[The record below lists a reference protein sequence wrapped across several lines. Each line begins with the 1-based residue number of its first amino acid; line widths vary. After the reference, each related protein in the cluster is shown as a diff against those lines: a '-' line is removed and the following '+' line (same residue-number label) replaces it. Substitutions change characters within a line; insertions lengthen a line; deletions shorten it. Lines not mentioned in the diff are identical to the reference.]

1 MGLGPLVKSVLK
13 ETVEQLPEDF
23 AIKSASAE
31 NYLLKQGVKPE
42 ELKFAKLGLPADKV
56 TKADLVK
63 AEQMRGGTIG
73 SREAGNEYSYVT
85 LRGEEDNPSYK
96 EVVYTFNPMQQ
107 EQKKSIAAGEPMP
120 MSDGYR
126 SGHYNIPNYLMHA
139 RTIDKDIGDGAN
151 TRVILEI
158 QSDLHQEGRQSGY
171 RSTFTEEQLAK
182 AEDVGF
188 ATGAGDLAD
197 KEAADLA
204 VSMGWQH
211 TGQDANAV
219 DWLTNLRYSA
229 PEAPLE
235 KNWLRKGM
243 EYELVRAL
251 AEGSDQVA
259 IPLTGQMIESLS
271 RGEGVQK
278 WYETTVK
285 QTAEKLAK
293 ATGGTA
299 EVVSQRSKS
308 GSAKYIVETS
318 TAAGNGAKTRLARL
332 GSPEESGDP
341 LNVLRSAVSAYNKV
355 DLPGEWSNEAE
366 LPLALFNRLSKIDTE
381 FKKDIDKLYNEA
393 RLGYSKPEDTAELM
407 QKRYNK
413 AMEEAKPHIDSI
425 DAATSRKEGD
435 YVVIKPGPKRDFTLY
450 SSGAAGAFV
459 VAGAIQDGFSEEEI
473 AGILKEQGY
482 ADDEVQTALSNGRKA
497 AEAKAEGFTDAE
509 IEEVL
514 NEKDPSPSSVEERQ
528 PAMQSWQGRDTAAM
542 QTPGTGYE
550 ATMNPASWPTAEESR
565 AAAYKRLTEKGTT
578 TAQQLVTDLKVIQPA
593 MVSLTERAQG
603 MMGNQLKQR
612 QVEVAEREAQ
622 QKIVN
627 LASERGIN
635 VQVQGGEYFAQ
646 TEDGKWAKVTPDL
659 LDELASAKG
668 EIVGGTAGAIAG
680 GMMPI
685 PHPLAKF
692 LGSAAG
698 AALGAAAGTQ
708 LDYLYSAMKVSEDM
722 NAQVALNKA
731 LTAAELSIVGDSI
744 AYPIAKLGGA
754 AVRGIKRAKDLI
766 VDGNSAGAY
775 QALKDTMFI
784 SDGEAQQIVEGLQ
797 KFAAVP
803 GGNPAEQRIAST
815 ILTRPGGEAIVQ
827 SVVRDSPKASQA
839 IVQALDSRA
848 QDIMRTS
855 SELSGEGVAK
865 LLREDLDNYVADV
878 KGFYGSVKDR
888 ALKAPGADQVQ
899 FDYDGLAVEP
909 VLKRLQANIQDPTVL
924 QRFVAQAERIRETS
938 DSRSFGDLL
947 ELRHLV
953 NDFKFNKRITSA
965 KDYDALNEVLTRI
978 DGAVKQSAELVL
990 PDSKQWLTDW
1000 ASARAKYAQM
1010 MRTQENVLV
1019 KALRSS
1025 NITEAEVGNRLV
1037 KHIQTVDGTLEEVLS
1052 KLPAN
1057 ARKRAEGAVIKTL
1070 VDKTTAGAEG
1080 GLRATDFPTLAKELD
1095 KITFTTKEPR
1105 QLKLAVNKMAEVFRN
1120 DLALAKASGRVY
1132 FQRPGGFLADDLA
1145 SKFKYQ
1151 AAQNIFQNVQKM
1163 LPTEHGR
1170 GIALIAKAAD
1180 LLENPLHAKTAKEL
1194 MEDYADVANI
1204 PDMIKR
1210 LQIDAAR
1217 EAAEGKTSAN
1227 VNLYGDGKVLSTKGS
1242 GAKQQIPLH
1251 RIATA
1256 DQVKEIS
1263 ETYGIAP
1270 SNTRELEAILK
1281 DRGFKGVMQ
1290 GSDKVRKL

>member
-42 ELKFAKLGLPADKV
+42 ELKFAKLGLPKDKV

-63 AEQMRGGTIG
+63 AEQQRGGSITR
-73 SREAGNEYSYVT
+73 SVNERNSFNYVT
-85 LRGEEDNPSYK
+85 LKGEKENPTYK
-96 EVVYTFNPMQQ
+96 EVIYKFNPAEKEEKVMDAA
-107 EQKKSIAAGEPMP
+107 SDAAAGTAPGSQERQVLAGAMKEFENAPTSYVSP
-120 MSDGYR
+120 HFAQPD
-126 SGHYNIPNYLMHA
+126 YLMHA
-139 RTIDKDIGDGAN
+139 RTVDQDIGDGVN
-151 TRVILEI
+151 TRVLLEL
-158 QSDLHQEGRQSGY
+158 QSDLHQAGRQGGY
-171 RSTFTEEQLAK
+171 RPNLTADQIRK
-182 AEDVGF
+182 AEDL
-188 ATGAGDLAD
+188 AYEAGAGERPV
-197 KEAADLA
+197 KEAADYAMSL
-204 VSMGWQH
+204 GWKH
-211 TGQDANAV
+211 TGVDENAI
-219 DWLTNLRYSA
+219 DFLTELAYRA
-229 PEAPLE
+229 PESPLE

-243 EYELVRAL
+243 EFELARAL
-251 AEGSDQVA
+251 DEGAEQLA
-259 IPLTGQMIESLS
+259 IPIAGKNVSTLQ

-299 EVVSQRSKS
+299 ELVVKGKPIKEAASELQTDYDDFANQMQAAV
-308 GSAKYIVETS
+308 AKGDITQEF
-318 TAAGNGAKTRLARL
+318 ADEALARQRNDL
-332 GSPEESGDP
+332 Q
-341 LNVLRSAVSAYNKV
+341 LRLK
-355 DLPGEWSNEAE
+355 EAE
-366 LPLALFNRLSKIDTE
+366 A
-381 FKKDIDKLYNEA
+381 
-393 RLGYSKPEDTAELM
+393 G
-407 QKRYNK
+407 
-413 AMEEAKPHIDSI
+413 
-425 DAATSRKEGD
+425 KESD
-435 YVVIKPGPKRDFTLY
+435 VAYMVIKPGPKRDFTLY

-473 AGILKEQGY
+473 ADILKEQGY

-497 AEAKAEGFTDAE
+497 SEAKAEGFTDAE

-528 PAMQSWQGRDTAAM
+528 PAMQSWQGRDTATM

-603 MMGNQLKQR
+603 LMGNQLKQR

-668 EIVGGTAGAIAG
+668 EIIGGTAGAIAG
-680 GMMPI
+680 GMMTPI

-731 LTAAELSIVGDSI
+731 LTAAELSVVGDSI

-766 VDGNSAGAY
+766 IDGNSAGAY

-990 PDSKQWLTDW
+990 PDAKQWLTDW

-1019 KALRSS
+1019 KALRSP

-1204 PDMIKR
+1204 PEMIKR

-1270 SNTRELEAILK
+1270 SDTRELEAILK
-1281 DRGFKGVMQ
+1281 DQGFKGVMQ

>member
-1 MGLGPLVKSVLK
+1 MITLRPIEQNPDYTVRNYGEAGEAKLQPSGDLITIDAPVSLLSQELAKGVEAGFRRIEAPYNLENREQTVSQASKLAAATGTTAEDLGTKLVVEPKTAISK
-13 ETVEQLPEDF
+13 TYTTAGGAMTV
-23 AIKSASAE
+23 ASA
-31 NYLLKQGVKPE
+31 
-42 ELKFAKLGLPADKV
+42 
-56 TKADLVK
+56 
-63 AEQMRGGTIG
+63 
-73 SREAGNEYSYVT
+73 
-85 LRGEEDNPSYK
+85 
-96 EVVYTFNPMQQ
+96 
-107 EQKKSIAAGEPMP
+107 
-120 MSDGYR
+120 
-126 SGHYNIPNYLMHA
+126 
-139 RTIDKDIGDGAN
+139 
-151 TRVILEI
+151 
-158 QSDLHQEGRQSGY
+158 
-171 RSTFTEEQLAK
+171 LA
-182 AEDVGF
+182 
-188 ATGAGDLAD
+188 
-197 KEAADLA
+197 
-204 VSMGWQH
+204 
-211 TGQDANAV
+211 
-219 DWLTNLRYSA
+219 
-229 PEAPLE
+229 
-235 KNWLRKGM
+235 
-243 EYELVRAL
+243 
-251 AEGSDQVA
+251 
-259 IPLTGQMIESLS
+259 
-271 RGEGVQK
+271 
-278 WYETTVK
+278 
-285 QTAEKLAK
+285 
-293 ATGGTA
+293 
-299 EVVSQRSKS
+299 
-308 GSAKYIVETS
+308 
-318 TAAGNGAKTRLARL
+318 
-332 GSPEESGDP
+332 
-341 LNVLRSAVSAYNKV
+341 
-355 DLPGEWSNEAE
+355 
-366 LPLALFNRLSKIDTE
+366 
-381 FKKDIDKLYNEA
+381 
-393 RLGYSKPEDTAELM
+393 
-407 QKRYNK
+407 
-413 AMEEAKPHIDSI
+413 
-425 DAATSRKEGD
+425 
-435 YVVIKPGPKRDFTLY
+435 
-450 SSGAAGAFV
+450 
-459 VAGAIQDGFSEEEI
+459 DGFSDAEI
-473 AGILKEQGY
+473 ASILKEKGY
-482 ADDEVQTALSNGRKA
+482 AETDVAQALDYGKRAS
-497 AEAKAEGFTDAE
+497 EALAQGFTEDE
-509 IEEVL
+509 IAEVL
-514 NEKDPSPSSVEERQ
+514 TETEPKVVSEIQ
-528 PAMQSWQGRDTAAM
+528 PAMQSWQGRGTTTM

-550 ATMNPASWPTAEESR
+550 ATMNPARWPTPEESR
-565 AAAYKRLTEKGTT
+565 AAAYKRLTDKGAT

-603 MMGNQLKQR
+603 LMGNQLKQR

-668 EIVGGTAGAIAG
+668 EFVGGTAGAIAG
-680 GMMPI
+680 GMMMPI

-731 LTAAELSIVGDSI
+731 LTAAELSVVGDSL

-754 AVRGIKRAKDLI
+754 AVRGIKKAKDLL

-888 ALKAPGADQVQ
+888 VLKAPGADRVQ

-1019 KALRSS
+1019 KALRSP

-1037 KHIQTVDGTLEEVLS
+1037 KHIQTVDGTLEEVLT

-1080 GLRATDFPTLAKELD
+1080 GLRATDFPSLAKELD

-1105 QLKLAVNKMAEVFRN
+1105 QLKLAINKMAEVFRN

-1270 SNTRELEAILK
+1270 TNAKELDVILK
-1281 DRGFKGVMQ
+1281 DQGFKGVMQ

>member
-1 MGLGPLVKSVLK
+1 MITLRP
-13 ETVEQLPEDF
+13 VEQSPDYTVR
-23 AIKSASAE
+23 
-31 NYLLKQGVKPE
+31 NYGE
-42 ELKFAKLGLPADKV
+42 AGEAKLQPSGDIISIDAPVSLLSQELAKG
-56 TKADLVK
+56 A
-63 AEQMRGGTIG
+63 
-73 SREAGNEYSYVT
+73 EAGFK
-85 LRGEEDNPSYK
+85 R
-96 EVVYTFNPMQQ
+96 
-107 EQKKSIAAGEPMP
+107 I
-120 MSDGYR
+120 
-126 SGHYNIPNYLMHA
+126 
-139 RTIDKDIGDGAN
+139 
-151 TRVILEI
+151 
-158 QSDLHQEGRQSGY
+158 
-171 RSTFTEEQLAK
+171 
-182 AEDVGF
+182 
-188 ATGAGDLAD
+188 
-197 KEAADLA
+197 
-204 VSMGWQH
+204 
-211 TGQDANAV
+211 
-219 DWLTNLRYSA
+219 
-229 PEAPLE
+229 EAP
-235 KNWLRKGM
+235 
-243 EYELVRAL
+243 Y
-251 AEGSDQVA
+251 
-259 IPLTGQMIESLS
+259 
-271 RGEGVQK
+271 
-278 WYETTVK
+278 
-285 QTAEKLAK
+285 
-293 ATGGTA
+293 
-299 EVVSQRSKS
+299 
-308 GSAKYIVETS
+308 
-318 TAAGNGAKTRLARL
+318 
-332 GSPEESGDP
+332 
-341 LNVLRSAVSAYNKV
+341 
-355 DLPGEWSNEAE
+355 
-366 LPLALFNRLSKIDTE
+366 
-381 FKKDIDKLYNEA
+381 
-393 RLGYSKPEDTAELM
+393 KPEDREQAYS
-407 QKRYNK
+407 KVNK
-413 AMEEAKPHIDSI
+413 LA
-425 DAATSRKEGD
+425 AATGSTVEDSGTKLTVE
-435 YVVIKPGPKRDFTLY
+435 PKTTVSKTYTTAGGAMTVASALADGY
-450 SSGAAGAFV
+450 SDA
-459 VAGAIQDGFSEEEI
+459 EI
-473 AGILKEQGY
+473 AEILKEKGY
-482 ADDEVQTALSNGRKA
+482 AESDIVIALDYGKKA
-497 AEAKAEGFTDAE
+497 SEALAQGFTEDE
-509 IEEVL
+509 IAEVL
-514 NEKDPSPSSVEERQ
+514 TESEPEVESEVQ
-528 PAMQSWQGRDTAAM
+528 PAMQSWQGRYTATM

-565 AAAYKRLTEKGTT
+565 AAAYKRLTDKGTT

-680 GMMPI
+680 GMMMPI

-766 VDGNSAGAY
+766 IDGNSAGAY

-839 IVQALDSRA
+839 VVQALDSRA
-848 QDIMRTS
+848 QDLMRTS
-855 SELSGEGVAK
+855 KELSGDGVAK

-888 ALKAPGADQVQ
+888 ALKTPGADRIQ
-899 FDYDGLAVEP
+899 FDYDSLAVEP
-909 VLKRLQANIQDPTVL
+909 VLKRLESNIQDPTVL
-924 QRFVAQAERIRETS
+924 QRFVAQAQRIRETS

-947 ELRHLV
+947 ELRHIV
-953 NDFKFNKRITSA
+953 NDFKFNKRIASA
-965 KDYDALNEVLTRI
+965 KDYDALNEVLTKI
-978 DGAVKQSAELVL
+978 DGAIKQSAEMVM

-1010 MRTQENVLV
+1010 MRTQENVLA
-1019 KALRSS
+1019 KALR
-1025 NITEAEVGNRLV
+1025 NPQLTEAEIGNRLV
-1037 KHIQTVDGTLEEVLS
+1037 KHIQTVDGTLEEVLN

-1057 ARKRAEGAVIKTL
+1057 ARRRAEGAVIDTL
-1070 VDKTTAGAEG
+1070 VNKMTAGAEG
-1080 GLRATDFPTLAKELD
+1080 ELRATDFPTLAKELD

-1120 DLALAKASGRVY
+1120 DLALAKASGLVY

-1180 LLENPLHAKTAKEL
+1180 LLENPLHAKTAREL

-1217 EAAEGKTSAN
+1217 DAANGRTSAN

-1242 GAKQQIPLH
+1242 GVKQQIPLH

-1270 SNTRELEAILK
+1270 SNTKELEAILK
-1281 DRGFKGVMQ
+1281 DQGFKGVMQ

>member
-42 ELKFAKLGLPADKV
+42 ELKFAKLGLPEGKV
-56 TKADLVK
+56 TKADFVA
-63 AEQMRGGTIG
+63 AEKNRGGTI
-73 SREAGNEYSYVT
+73 SSKVSTKNAYDYVT
-85 LRGEEDNPSYK
+85 LRGEEHNPTYK
-96 EVVYTFNPMQQ
+96 EVIYRFNPAEKEENAMDAAFKAAANSAPSSPAQQ
-107 EQKKSIAAGEPMP
+107 AVADAVKDFEGAPEGFK
-120 MSDGYR
+120 
-126 SGHYNIPNYLMHA
+126 SGHFPEIPDYLMHA
-139 RTIDKDIGDGAN
+139 RTIDKDLGDGKN
-151 TRVILEI
+151 TRVLLEI
-158 QSDLHQEGRQSGY
+158 QSDLHQEGRQVGY
-171 RSTFTEEQLAK
+171 NQPSISDEDFTAIDAAYYGGYDVEAEKIAKKYGWDGEQ
-182 AEDVGF
+182 DVMEFVEGF
-188 ATGAGDLAD
+188 NIGPAIP
-197 KEAADLA
+197 
-204 VSMGWQH
+204 
-211 TGQDANAV
+211 N
-219 DWLTNLRYSA
+219 
-229 PEAPLE
+229 APLE

-243 EYELVRAL
+243 EYELARAL

-259 IPLTGQMIESLS
+259 IPISGQSVSMLQ

-293 ATGGTA
+293 ATGGIA
-299 EVVSQRSKS
+299 EMFKT
-308 GSAKYIVETS
+308 GSSVELNKAK
-318 TAAGNGAKTRLARL
+318 
-332 GSPEESGDP
+332 ES
-341 LNVLRSAVSAYNKV
+341 LQ
-355 DLPGEWSNEAE
+355 
-366 LPLALFNRLSKIDTE
+366 LALADAKESLDKGFVDRQFYDKYVADAKASYADHIKRLESTLD
-381 FKKDIDKLYNEA
+381 KDA
-393 RLGYSKPEDTAELM
+393 
-407 QKRYNK
+407 
-413 AMEEAKPHIDSI
+413 DSYI
-425 DAATSRKEGD
+425 
-435 YVVIKPGPKRDFTLY
+435 VIKPGPKRDFTLY

-459 VAGAIQDGFSEEEI
+459 VAGAIQDGFKEEEI
-473 AGILKEQGY
+473 ADILKEQGY
-482 ADDEVQTALSNGRKA
+482 ADDEIQTALSNGKKA
-497 AEAKAEGFTDAE
+497 AEAKAAGFTDEE

-528 PAMQSWQGRDTAAM
+528 PAMQSWQGRDTAM
-542 QTPGTGYE
+542 QTPGAGYE

-603 MMGNQLKQR
+603 LMGNQLKQR

-680 GMMPI
+680 GMMMPI

-766 VDGNSAGAY
+766 IDGNSAGAY

-815 ILTRPGGEAIVQ
+815 ILTRPGGEAVVQ

-848 QDIMRTS
+848 QDLMRTS
-855 SELSGEGVAK
+855 KELSGDGVAK

-888 ALKAPGADQVQ
+888 ALKTPGADLIQ

-924 QRFVAQAERIRETS
+924 QRFVDQAGRIRETS

-953 NDFKFNKRITSA
+953 NDFKFNKRIASK
-965 KDYDALNEVLTRI
+965 KDYDAINEVLTKI
-978 DGAVKQSAELVL
+978 DGAIKQSADMIM

-1010 MRTQENVLV
+1010 MRTQENVLA
-1019 KALRSS
+1019 KALRSP
-1025 NITEAEVGNRLV
+1025 NVTEAQIGNTLV

-1057 ARKRAEGAVIKTL
+1057 ARKRAEGAVIDTL
-1070 VDKTTAGAEG
+1070 VNKMTAGAEG

-1095 KITFTTKEPR
+1095 KITFITKEPR
-1105 QLKLAVNKMAEVFRN
+1105 QLKLAINKLAEVFRN

-1151 AAQNIFQNVQKM
+1151 AAQNIFQHVQKM

-1217 EAAEGKTSAN
+1217 EAAEGRTSAN

-1281 DRGFKGVMQ
+1281 DQGFKGVMQ

>member
-42 ELKFAKLGLPADKV
+42 ELKFAKLGLPEDKV

-63 AEQMRGGTIG
+63 AEQTRGGMITRQTN
-73 SREAGNEYSYVT
+73 SPDEYSRVT
-85 LRGEEDNPSYK
+85 LRGEEQNPSYK
-96 EVVYTFNPMQQ
+96 EVVYKFNPA
-107 EQKKSIAAGEPMP
+107 EGSATTGAPAGYDSPHF
-120 MSDGYR
+120 S
-126 SGHYNIPNYLMHA
+126 IPNYLMHA
-139 RTIDKDIGDGAN
+139 RTIRKDIGDGKD
-151 TRVILEI
+151 TRVLLEL
-158 QSDLHQEGRQSGY
+158 QSDLHQSGRQNGY
-171 RSTFTEEQLAK
+171 RHSYTPEQLDRADELGY
-182 AEDVGF
+182 A
-188 ATGAGDLAD
+188 AGSDEIPA
-197 KEAADLA
+197 KEAADYA
-204 VSMGWQH
+204 VSLGWKH
-211 TGQDANAV
+211 TGIDENV
-219 DWLTNLRYSA
+219 IDWLTNLKFNA

-243 EYELVRAL
+243 EFELARAL
-251 AEGSDQVA
+251 DEGAEQLA
-259 IPLTGQMIESLS
+259 IPITGKNVSTLE

-299 EVVSQRSKS
+299 ELVVKGKPIQEAVGELQTEYDSFAAQMQ
-308 GSAKYIVETS
+308 SAV
-318 TAAGNGAKTRLARL
+318 AKGDITQEFADEALARQRNDL
-332 GSPEESGDP
+332 Q
-341 LNVLRSAVSAYNKV
+341 LRLK
-355 DLPGEWSNEAE
+355 EAE
-366 LPLALFNRLSKIDTE
+366 A
-381 FKKDIDKLYNEA
+381 
-393 RLGYSKPEDTAELM
+393 G
-407 QKRYNK
+407 
-413 AMEEAKPHIDSI
+413 
-425 DAATSRKEGD
+425 KESD
-435 YVVIKPGPKRDFTLY
+435 VAYMVIKPGPKRDFTLY

-482 ADDEVQTALSNGRKA
+482 AEDEVQTALSNGRKA

-528 PAMQSWQGRDTAAM
+528 PAMQSWQGRDTATT

-550 ATMNPASWPTAEESR
+550 ATMNPANWPTAEESR
-565 AAAYKRLTEKGTT
+565 AAAYKRLTDKGAT

-668 EIVGGTAGAIAG
+668 EIIGGTAGAIAG
-680 GMMPI
+680 GLMTPI

-692 LGSAAG
+692 IGSAAG
-698 AALGAAAGTQ
+698 AAIGAAAGTQ

-731 LTAAELSIVGDSI
+731 LTAAELSVVGDSL

-754 AVRGIKRAKDLI
+754 AVRGIKKAKDLLI
-766 VDGNSAGAY
+766 DGNSAGAY

-797 KFAAVP
+797 KFAAAP
-803 GGNPAEQRIAST
+803 GGNPAEQRIAAT

-855 SELSGEGVAK
+855 GELSGEGVAK

-878 KGFYGSVKDR
+878 KGFYGNVKDR

-899 FDYDGLAVEP
+899 FDYDGLAIEP

-1019 KALRSS
+1019 KALRSP

-1037 KHIQTVDGTLEEVLS
+1037 KHIQTVDGTLEEVLN

-1105 QLKLAVNKMAEVFRN
+1105 QLKLAINKMAEVFRN

-1204 PDMIKR
+1204 PETIKR

-1270 SNTRELEAILK
+1270 SNTKELETILK
-1281 DRGFKGVMQ
+1281 NQGFKGVMQ

>member
-63 AEQMRGGTIG
+63 AEQQRGGSIESFTG
-73 SREAGNEYSYVT
+73 FGDYKYVT
-85 LRGEEDNPSYK
+85 LRGETENPSYK
-96 EVVYTFNPMQQ
+96 EVVYTFNPRQV
-107 EQKKSIAAGEPMP
+107 EENKYLDGSELNIAKLEKGELSLAETKASNAKLAADYDNAPV
-120 MSDGYR
+120 GYI
-126 SGHYNIPNYLMHA
+126 SAHFPELPNYLMHA
-139 RTIDKDIGDGAN
+139 RTIDKDLGDGAN
-151 TRVILEI
+151 TRVLLEL
-158 QSDLHQEGRQSGY
+158 QSDLHQQARQQGY
-171 RSTFTEEQLAK
+171 ASAIDSSTKSAINKVFEKSYSADSAVREESRTEMLQLAK
-182 AEDVGF
+182 SLGYAESF
-188 ATGAGDLAD
+188 DLRP
-197 KEAADLA
+197 
-204 VSMGWQH
+204 
-211 TGQDANAV
+211 QDFLGGLLSNIQK
-219 DWLTNLRYSA
+219 S
-229 PEAPLE
+229 PFE

-243 EYELVRAL
+243 EFELARAL
-251 AEGSDQVA
+251 DEGAEQLA
-259 IPLTGQMIESLS
+259 IPIAGKNVSTLQ

-299 EVVSQRSKS
+299 ELVVKGKPIKEAASELQADYDDFANQMQTAV
-308 GSAKYIVETS
+308 AKGDITQEF
-318 TAAGNGAKTRLARL
+318 ADEALARQRNDL
-332 GSPEESGDP
+332 Q
-341 LNVLRSAVSAYNKV
+341 LRLK
-355 DLPGEWSNEAE
+355 EAE
-366 LPLALFNRLSKIDTE
+366 A
-381 FKKDIDKLYNEA
+381 
-393 RLGYSKPEDTAELM
+393 G
-407 QKRYNK
+407 
-413 AMEEAKPHIDSI
+413 
-425 DAATSRKEGD
+425 KESD
-435 YVVIKPGPKRDFTLY
+435 VAYMVIKPGPKRDFTLY

-473 AGILKEQGY
+473 ASILKEQGY
-482 ADDEVQTALSNGRKA
+482 AEDEVQTALSNGRKA

-578 TAQQLVTDLKVIQPA
+578 TAKQLVTDLKVIQPA

-603 MMGNQLKQR
+603 LMGNQLKQR

-635 VQVQGGEYFAQ
+635 VQMQGGEYFAQ

-680 GMMPI
+680 GMMMPI

-708 LDYLYSAMKVSEDM
+708 LDYIYSAMKVSEDM

-766 VDGNSAGAY
+766 IDGNSAGAY

-815 ILTRPGGEAIVQ
+815 ILTRPGGEAVVQ

-848 QDIMRTS
+848 QDLMRTS
-855 SELSGEGVAK
+855 KELSGDGVAK

-878 KGFYGSVKDR
+878 KGYYGQVKDR
-888 ALKAPGADQVQ
+888 ALKAPGADLIQ
-899 FDYDGLAVEP
+899 FDYDSLAVEP
-909 VLKRLQANIQDPTVL
+909 VLKRLESNIQDPTVL
-924 QRFVAQAERIRETS
+924 QRFVAQAQRIRETS

-953 NDFKFNKRITSA
+953 NDFKFNKRIASA
-965 KDYDALNEVLTRI
+965 KDYDALNEVLTKI
-978 DGAVKQSAELVL
+978 DGAIKQSADMIM

-1010 MRTQENVLV
+1010 MRTQENVLA
-1019 KALRSS
+1019 KALR
-1025 NITEAEVGNRLV
+1025 NPQLTEAEIGNRLV
-1037 KHIQTVDGTLEEVLS
+1037 KHIQTVDGTLEEVLN

-1057 ARKRAEGAVIKTL
+1057 ARKRAEGAVIDTL
-1070 VDKTTAGAEG
+1070 VNKMTAGAEG

-1105 QLKLAVNKMAEVFRN
+1105 QLKLAINKMAEVFRN

-1194 MEDYADVANI
+1194 MDDYADVANI

-1217 EAAEGKTSAN
+1217 DAANGKTSAN

-1281 DRGFKGVMQ
+1281 DQGFKGVMQ

>member
-42 ELKFAKLGLPADKV
+42 ELKFAKLGLPKDKV

-73 SREAGNEYSYVT
+73 SREVGNEYSYVT
-85 LRGEEDNPSYK
+85 LRGEKDNPSYK

-107 EQKKSIAAGEPMP
+107 EQKKAIAAGEPMP
-120 MSDGYR
+120 MSDGY
-126 SGHYNIPNYLMHA
+126 SSSHYNIPNYLMHA
-139 RTIDKDIGDGAN
+139 RTLDKDIGDGAN
-151 TRVILEI
+151 TRVLLEL
-158 QSDLHQEGRQSGY
+158 QSDLHQEGRQVGY
-171 RSTFTEEQLAK
+171 ASTIDSNTKSDINKVFEKSYSADSAVREESRTEMLQLAK
-182 AEDVGF
+182 TLGYDENSA
-188 ATGAGDLAD
+188 LRP
-197 KEAADLA
+197 
-204 VSMGWQH
+204 
-211 TGQDANAV
+211 QDFLGGLLSNIQK
-219 DWLTNLRYSA
+219 S
-229 PEAPLE
+229 PLE

-243 EYELVRAL
+243 EYELARAL
-251 AEGSDQVA
+251 AEGSEQVA
-259 IPLTGQMIESLS
+259 IPISGQSVSTLQ

-299 EVVSQRSKS
+299 EMFKT
-308 GSAKYIVETS
+308 GSSVELNKAK
-318 TAAGNGAKTRLARL
+318 
-332 GSPEESGDP
+332 ES
-341 LNVLRSAVSAYNKV
+341 LQ
-355 DLPGEWSNEAE
+355 
-366 LPLALFNRLSKIDTE
+366 LALADAKESLEKGFVDQQFYDKYVADAKASYADHIKRLESTLD
-381 FKKDIDKLYNEA
+381 KDA
-393 RLGYSKPEDTAELM
+393 
-407 QKRYNK
+407 
-413 AMEEAKPHIDSI
+413 DSYI
-425 DAATSRKEGD
+425 
-435 YVVIKPGPKRDFTLY
+435 VIKPGPKRDFTLY

-459 VAGAIQDGFSEEEI
+459 VAGAIQDGFKEEEI
-473 AGILKEQGY
+473 ADILKEQGY
-482 ADDEVQTALSNGRKA
+482 ADDEIQTALSNGKKA
-497 AEAKAEGFTDAE
+497 AEAKAAGFTDEE

-514 NEKDPSPSSVEERQ
+514 KEKDPEPSSVETQQ

-627 LASERGIN
+627 LASERGIS

-680 GMMPI
+680 GMMMPI

-766 VDGNSAGAY
+766 IDGNSAGAY

-978 DGAVKQSAELVL
+978 DGAVKQSAELVV
-990 PDSKQWLTDW
+990 PDAKQWLTDW

-1010 MRTQENVLV
+1010 MRAQENVLV
-1019 KALRSS
+1019 KALRSP

-1151 AAQNIFQNVQKM
+1151 AAQNIFQNVQKI

-1217 EAAEGKTSAN
+1217 EAAEGRTSAN

-1270 SNTRELEAILK
+1270 SNTKELEAILK
-1281 DRGFKGVMQ
+1281 DQGFKGVMQ

>member
-56 TKADLVK
+56 TKADFVA
-63 AEQMRGGTIG
+63 AEQNRGGTI
-73 SREAGNEYSYVT
+73 SRKVSKQNAYNYVT
-85 LRGEEDNPSYK
+85 LRGERDNPTYK
-96 EVVYTFNPMQQ
+96 EVIYRFNPAEKEENAMDAAFKVAGSLVPDSPENKVLASAIKTFEDAPQSY
-107 EQKKSIAAGEPMP
+107 KSPHFSEL
-120 MSDGYR
+120 D
-126 SGHYNIPNYLMHA
+126 YLMHA
-139 RTIDKDIGDGAN
+139 RTIDKDLGDGVN
-151 TRVILEI
+151 TRVLLEL
-158 QSDLHQEGRQSGY
+158 QSDLHQQARQQGY
-171 RSTFTEEQLAK
+171 ASAIDSSTKSAINKVFEKSYSADSAVREESRTEILQLAK
-182 AEDVGF
+182 SLGYDESF
-188 ATGAGDLAD
+188 DLRP
-197 KEAADLA
+197 
-204 VSMGWQH
+204 
-211 TGQDANAV
+211 QDFLGGLLSNIQK
-219 DWLTNLRYSA
+219 S
-229 PEAPLE
+229 PFE

-243 EYELVRAL
+243 EFELARAL
-251 AEGSDQVA
+251 DEGAEQLA
-259 IPLTGQMIESLS
+259 IPITGKNVSTLQ

-299 EVVSQRSKS
+299 ELIVKGKPIKEAASELQASYDDFASQMQAAV
-308 GSAKYIVETS
+308 AKGDITQEF
-318 TAAGNGAKTRLARL
+318 ADEALARQRNDL
-332 GSPEESGDP
+332 Q
-341 LNVLRSAVSAYNKV
+341 LRLK
-355 DLPGEWSNEAE
+355 EAE
-366 LPLALFNRLSKIDTE
+366 A
-381 FKKDIDKLYNEA
+381 
-393 RLGYSKPEDTAELM
+393 G
-407 QKRYNK
+407 
-413 AMEEAKPHIDSI
+413 
-425 DAATSRKEGD
+425 KESD
-435 YVVIKPGPKRDFTLY
+435 VAYMVIKPGPKRDFTLY

-473 AGILKEQGY
+473 ASILKEQGY
-482 ADDEVQTALSNGRKA
+482 AEDEVQTALSNGRKA

-514 NEKDPSPSSVEERQ
+514 NEKDPSPSSVDERQ
-528 PAMQSWQGRDTAAM
+528 PAMQSWQGRDTTAM

-550 ATMNPASWPTAEESR
+550 ATMNPTSWPTAEESR

-646 TEDGKWAKVTPDL
+646 TEDGKWVKVTPDL

-680 GMMPI
+680 GMMMPI

-766 VDGNSAGAY
+766 IDGNSAGAY

-1019 KALRSS
+1019 KALRSP

-1217 EAAEGKTSAN
+1217 EAAEGRTSAN
-1227 VNLYGDGKVLSTKGS
+1227 VNLYGDGKVLSTRGS

-1270 SNTRELEAILK
+1270 SNTKELEAILK
-1281 DRGFKGVMQ
+1281 DQGFKGVMQ

>member
-1 MGLGPLVKSVLK
+1 MGLGPLIKSALK
-13 ETVEQLPEDF
+13 DTIEKLPEDF

-63 AEQMRGGTIG
+63 AEQQRGGSIE
-73 SREAGNEYSYVT
+73 SLPGNNEFQYVT
-85 LRGEEDNPSYK
+85 LRGEQDNPSYN
-96 EVVYTFNPMQQ
+96 EVVYTFNPREIEENKFIEGSDSNIAMY
-107 EQKKSIAAGEPMP
+107 ESGKLSLEDTRQKNAELSNAYENAPQ
-120 MSDGYR
+120 GYD
-126 SGHYNIPNYLMHA
+126 SVHFPGLPNYLMHA
-139 RTIDKDIGDGAN
+139 RTIDKDIGDGIKS
-151 TRVILEI
+151 RVILEL
-158 QSDLHQEGRQSGY
+158 QSDLHQQAKQQGY
-171 RSTFTEEQLAK
+171 ASAIDSSTKSDINKVFEKSYSTDNTVREESRAEMLQLAK
-182 AEDVGF
+182 SLGYDESS
-188 ATGAGDLAD
+188 DLRP
-197 KEAADLA
+197 
-204 VSMGWQH
+204 
-211 TGQDANAV
+211 QDFLGSLLS
-219 DWLTNLRYSA
+219 DIQK
-229 PEAPLE
+229 APLE

-243 EYELVRAL
+243 EYELARAIGD
-251 AEGSDQVA
+251 GSEQVA
-259 IPLTGQMIESLS
+259 IPLTGQSISTLH

-285 QTAEKLAK
+285 QTAEKLAR

-299 EVVSQRSKS
+299 EVYRT
-308 GSAKYIVETS
+308 GSSVELDKVKES
-318 TAAGNGAKTRLARL
+318 LKLSLA
-332 GSPEESGDP
+332 
-341 LNVLRSAVSAYNKV
+341 
-355 DLPGEWSNEAE
+355 
-366 LPLALFNRLSKIDTE
+366 
-381 FKKDIDKLYNEA
+381 
-393 RLGYSKPEDTAELM
+393 
-407 QKRYNK
+407 
-413 AMEEAKPHIDSI
+413 
-425 DAATSRKEGD
+425 DAKEGLD
-435 YVVIKPGPKRDFTLY
+435 KGYVDKEFYDKYVADTNASHEQRIKELQGTLDKDADSYIVIKPGPKRDFTLY

-459 VAGAIQDGFSEEEI
+459 VAGAMQDGFKDDEI
-473 AGILKEQGY
+473 ADILKEQGY
-482 ADDEVQTALSNGRKA
+482 AEDEIQKAIANGKKVT
-497 AEAKAEGFTDAE
+497 EAKAAGFTEDE
-509 IEEVL
+509 IKDVL
-514 NEKDPSPSSVEERQ
+514 DEKDPAPSSVETTQ
-528 PAMQSWQGRDTAAM
+528 PAMQSWQGRE
-542 QTPGTGYE
+542 QYNPLQGIGGLSE
-550 ATMNPASWPTAEESR
+550 QMNPKNWPTAEESR
-565 AAAYKRLTEKGTT
+565 AAAYKRLTDKGNT
-578 TAQQLVTDLKVIQPA
+578 TAQQLVTDLQVIQPA

-603 MMGNQLKQR
+603 LLGNQLKQK
-612 QVEVAEREAQ
+612 QVVEAEAQ
-622 QKIVN
+622 ARQKIVN
-627 LASERGIN
+627 LASERGISLQFQN
-635 VQVQGGEYFAQ
+635 GEYFAQ
-646 TEDGKWAKVTPDL
+646 TESGKWTKVTPDL
-659 LDELASAKG
+659 LDEMASAKG
-668 EIVGGTAGAIAG
+668 EIIGGTAGAIAG
-680 GMMPI
+680 AALTPI

-698 AALGAAAGTQ
+698 AAAGAAAGTQ
-708 LDYLYSAMKVSEDM
+708 LDYLYSAIKTSEDM

-731 LTAAELSIVGDSI
+731 LTAAELSLVGDTI
-744 AYPIAKLGGA
+744 AYPVAKLGGA

-766 VDGNSAGAY
+766 IDGNSAGAY
-775 QALKDTMFI
+775 QALKDTMFV
-784 SDGEAQQIVEGLQ
+784 SDYEAQQLVEGMQ

-803 GGNPAEQRIAST
+803 GSNTAEQRIAST
-815 ILTRPGGEAIVQ
+815 VLTRPGGEAIVQ
-827 SVVRDSPKASQA
+827 SVVRDNPKASQA
-839 IVQALDSRA
+839 VVQALDSRA

-924 QRFVAQAERIRETS
+924 QRFVDQAQRIRETS

-947 ELRHLV
+947 ELYRLV
-953 NDFKFNKRITSA
+953 NDFKFNKRIASK

-978 DGAVKQSAELVL
+978 DGAVKQSAELVI

-1010 MRTQENVLV
+1010 KRTQENVLA
-1019 KALRSS
+1019 KALRSP
-1025 NITEAEVGNRLV
+1025 NVTEAQIGNTLV

-1057 ARKRAEGAVIKTL
+1057 ARKRAEGAVLNTL
-1070 VDKTTAGAEG
+1070 VNKMTAGAEG
-1080 GLRATDFPTLAKELD
+1080 GLRATDFPSLAKELD

-1105 QLKLAVNKMAEVFRN
+1105 QLKLAIGKMADVFKN

-1132 FQRPGGFLADDLA
+1132 FQRPGGFLADDLT

-1163 LPTEHGR
+1163 LPTEQGR
-1170 GIALIAKAAD
+1170 GIALIAKAAE

-1194 MEDYADVANI
+1194 MEEYADVANI
-1204 PDMIKR
+1204 PDMIKKA
-1210 LQIDAAR
+1210 QVEAAR

-1256 DQVKEIS
+1256 DQVKELS

-1270 SNTRELEAILK
+1270 SNTKELEALLK
-1281 DRGFKGVMQ
+1281 NQGFKGVMY

>member
-42 ELKFAKLGLPADKV
+42 ELKFARLGLPKDKV

-63 AEQMRGGTIG
+63 AEQMRGGSI
-73 SREAGNEYSYVT
+73 SSKVNEQNTYSYVT
-85 LRGEEDNPSYK
+85 LRGEQDNPTYK
-96 EVVYTFNPMQQ
+96 EIVYKFNPAEKEEKVMDAA
-107 EQKKSIAAGEPMP
+107 SDAAAGTVVGSLERQVLAGAVKDFEAAPR
-120 MSDGYR
+120 GYE
-126 SGHYNIPNYLMHA
+126 SSHFAIPDYLMHA

-151 TRVILEI
+151 TRVLLEL
-158 QSDLHQEGRQSGY
+158 QSDLHQSGRQSGY
-171 RSTFTEEQLAK
+171 RPNLTEEQLLK
-182 AEDVGF
+182 ADELGY
-188 ATGAGDLAD
+188 AAGADEIPA
-197 KEAADLA
+197 KEAADYA
-204 VSMGWQH
+204 VSLGWKH
-211 TGQDANAV
+211 TGVDDNAV

-229 PEAPLE
+229 PESPLE
-235 KNWLRKGM
+235 KNWLRKGL
-243 EYELVRAL
+243 EFELARAL
-251 AEGSDQVA
+251 DDGAEQVA
-259 IPLTGQMIESLS
+259 IPIAGKDLFTLQ
-271 RGEGVQK
+271 RGEGVQT

-299 EVVSQRSKS
+299 ELVVKGKPIKKTTDELQANHDIFALQMQDAA
-308 GSAKYIVETS
+308 AKGDVTQEF
-318 TAAGNGAKTRLARL
+318 ADKMLARQK
-332 GSPEESGDP
+332 D
-341 LNVLRSAVSAYNKV
+341 NLRLRLK
-355 DLPGEWSNEAE
+355 EAE
-366 LPLALFNRLSKIDTE
+366 AGRES
-381 FKKDIDKLYNEA
+381 
-393 RLGYSKPEDTAELM
+393 
-407 QKRYNK
+407 
-413 AMEEAKPHIDSI
+413 
-425 DAATSRKEGD
+425 DAT
-435 YVVIKPGPKRDFTLY
+435 YMVIKPGPKRDFTLY

-473 AGILKEQGY
+473 ASILKEQGY
-482 ADDEVQTALSNGRKA
+482 AEDEVQTALSNGRKA

-528 PAMQSWQGRDTAAM
+528 PAMQSWQGRDTATM
-542 QTPGTGYE
+542 QTPGTGYG
-550 ATMNPASWPTAEESR
+550 ATMNPDSWPTAEESR

-680 GMMPI
+680 GMMMPI

-766 VDGNSAGAY
+766 IDGNSAGAY

-1019 KALRSS
+1019 KALRSP

-1151 AAQNIFQNVQKM
+1151 AAQNIFQHIQKM

-1194 MEDYADVANI
+1194 MDDYADVANI

-1227 VNLYGDGKVLSTKGS
+1227 VNLFGDGKVLSTKGS

-1281 DRGFKGVMQ
+1281 DQGFKGVMQ

>member
-1 MGLGPLVKSVLK
+1 MITLRPAEQSPDYTVRNYGEAGEAKLQPSGDLISIDAPVSLLSQELVKG
-13 ETVEQLPEDF
+13 
-23 AIKSASAE
+23 A
-31 NYLLKQGVKPE
+31 
-42 ELKFAKLGLPADKV
+42 
-56 TKADLVK
+56 
-63 AEQMRGGTIG
+63 
-73 SREAGNEYSYVT
+73 EAGFK
-85 LRGEEDNPSYK
+85 R
-96 EVVYTFNPMQQ
+96 
-107 EQKKSIAAGEPMP
+107 I
-120 MSDGYR
+120 
-126 SGHYNIPNYLMHA
+126 
-139 RTIDKDIGDGAN
+139 
-151 TRVILEI
+151 
-158 QSDLHQEGRQSGY
+158 
-171 RSTFTEEQLAK
+171 
-182 AEDVGF
+182 
-188 ATGAGDLAD
+188 
-197 KEAADLA
+197 
-204 VSMGWQH
+204 
-211 TGQDANAV
+211 
-219 DWLTNLRYSA
+219 
-229 PEAPLE
+229 EAP
-235 KNWLRKGM
+235 
-243 EYELVRAL
+243 Y
-251 AEGSDQVA
+251 
-259 IPLTGQMIESLS
+259 
-271 RGEGVQK
+271 
-278 WYETTVK
+278 
-285 QTAEKLAK
+285 
-293 ATGGTA
+293 
-299 EVVSQRSKS
+299 
-308 GSAKYIVETS
+308 
-318 TAAGNGAKTRLARL
+318 
-332 GSPEESGDP
+332 
-341 LNVLRSAVSAYNKV
+341 
-355 DLPGEWSNEAE
+355 
-366 LPLALFNRLSKIDTE
+366 
-381 FKKDIDKLYNEA
+381 
-393 RLGYSKPEDTAELM
+393 KPEDREQAYS
-407 QKRYNK
+407 KVNK
-413 AMEEAKPHIDSI
+413 LA
-425 DAATSRKEGD
+425 AATGSTVEDSGTKLTVE
-435 YVVIKPGPKRDFTLY
+435 PKTAVSKTY
-450 SSGAAGAFV
+450 TTAGGAMT
-459 VAGAIQDGFSEEEI
+459 VASALADGFSDAEI
-473 AGILKEQGY
+473 AEILKEKGY
-482 ADDEVQTALSNGRKA
+482 AEADVATALDYGKKA
-497 AEAKAEGFTDAE
+497 SEALAQGFTEDE
-509 IEEVL
+509 ITEVL
-514 NEKDPSPSSVEERQ
+514 TESEPKVESEVQ
-528 PAMQSWQGRDTAAM
+528 PAMQSWQGRDNVTM

-550 ATMNPASWPTAEESR
+550 ATMNPANWPTAEESR
-565 AAAYKRLTEKGTT
+565 AAAYKRLTDKGTT

-603 MMGNQLKQR
+603 MLGNQLKQR

-680 GMMPI
+680 GMMMPI

-731 LTAAELSIVGDSI
+731 LTAAELSVVGDSL

-754 AVRGIKRAKDLI
+754 AVRGIKKAKDLI
-766 VDGNSAGAY
+766 IDGNSAGAY

-803 GGNPAEQRIAST
+803 GSNPAEQRIAST

-888 ALKAPGADQVQ
+888 ALRAPGADQVQ

-1019 KALRSS
+1019 KALRSP

-1105 QLKLAVNKMAEVFRN
+1105 QLKLAINKMAEVFRN

-1227 VNLYGDGKVLSTKGS
+1227 VNLYGEGKVLSTKGS
-1242 GAKQQIPLH
+1242 GTKQQIPLH

-1256 DQVKEIS
+1256 DQVKEIA

-1270 SNTRELEAILK
+1270 SNTKEIETILK
-1281 DRGFKGVMQ
+1281 NQGFKGVMQ

>member
-23 AIKSASAE
+23 AIKSSSAE

-42 ELKFAKLGLPADKV
+42 ELKFAKLGLPEGKV
-56 TKADLVK
+56 TKADFAT
-63 AEQMRGGTIG
+63 AEKNRGGTI
-73 SREAGNEYSYVT
+73 SRKVSQQNTYDYVT
-85 LRGEEDNPSYK
+85 LRGEQDNPTYK
-96 EVVYTFNPMQQ
+96 EVIYRFNPAEKEENVMDAAFKAADSLVPGSP
-107 EQKKSIAAGEPMP
+107 ENKVLADAIKDFEGAPKGYKSPHFYEP
-120 MSDGYR
+120 D
-126 SGHYNIPNYLMHA
+126 YLMHA

-151 TRVILEI
+151 TRVLLEL
-158 QSDLHQEGRQSGY
+158 QSDLHQSGRQSGY
-171 RSTFTEEQLAK
+171 RSNLTEEQLLK
-182 AEDVGF
+182 ADELGY
-188 ATGAGDLAD
+188 AAGADEIPA
-197 KEAADLA
+197 KEAADYA
-204 VSMGWQH
+204 VSLGWKH
-211 TGQDANAV
+211 TGVDDNAV
-219 DWLTNLRYSA
+219 DWLTDLRYSA

-243 EYELVRAL
+243 EFELARAL
-251 AEGSDQVA
+251 DEGAEQLA
-259 IPLTGQMIESLS
+259 IPITGKNVSTLQ

-285 QTAEKLAK
+285 HTAEKLAK

-299 EVVSQRSKS
+299 ELVVKGKPIKDIADELQANHDIFALHMQDAA
-308 GSAKYIVETS
+308 AKGEVTQEF
-318 TAAGNGAKTRLARL
+318 ADKMLARQKDNL
-332 GSPEESGDP
+332 Q
-341 LNVLRSAVSAYNKV
+341 LRLK
-355 DLPGEWSNEAE
+355 EAE
-366 LPLALFNRLSKIDTE
+366 AGK
-381 FKKDIDKLYNEA
+381 YN
-393 RLGYSKPEDTAELM
+393 
-407 QKRYNK
+407 
-413 AMEEAKPHIDSI
+413 
-425 DAATSRKEGD
+425 DAT
-435 YVVIKPGPKRDFTLY
+435 YMVIKPGPKRDFTLY

-514 NEKDPSPSSVEERQ
+514 NEKDPSPSSVEESQ
-528 PAMQSWQGRDTAAM
+528 PAMQSWQGRDNAAT
-542 QTPGTGYE
+542 QTLGTGYE

-603 MMGNQLKQR
+603 LMGNQLKQR

-627 LASERGIN
+627 MASERGIS

-680 GMMPI
+680 GMMMPI

-766 VDGNSAGAY
+766 IDGNSAGAY
-775 QALKDTMFI
+775 QALKDTLFI

-839 IVQALDSRA
+839 VVQALDSRA
-848 QDIMRTS
+848 QDLMRTS
-855 SELSGEGVAK
+855 KELSGDGVAK

-888 ALKAPGADQVQ
+888 ALKTPGADLIQ

-924 QRFVAQAERIRETS
+924 QRFVDQAGRIRETS

-947 ELRHLV
+947 ELYRLV
-953 NDFKFNKRITSA
+953 NDFKFNKRIASK
-965 KDYDALNEVLTRI
+965 KDYDALNEVLTKI
-978 DGAVKQSAELVL
+978 DGAVKQAADMIM

-1010 MRTQENVLV
+1010 KRTQENVLA
-1019 KALRSS
+1019 KALRSP
-1025 NITEAEVGNRLV
+1025 NVTEAQIGNTLV

-1057 ARKRAEGAVIKTL
+1057 ARRRAEGAVIDTL
-1070 VDKTTAGAEG
+1070 VNKMTAGAEG

-1105 QLKLAVNKMAEVFRN
+1105 QLKLAINKMAEVFRN

-1217 EAAEGKTSAN
+1217 DAAEGRTSAN

-1281 DRGFKGVMQ
+1281 DQGFKGVMQ

>member
-13 ETVEQLPEDF
+13 ETIEQLPEDF

-42 ELKFAKLGLPADKV
+42 ELKFARLGLPKDKV

-63 AEQMRGGTIG
+63 AEQQRGGSIESFTG
-73 SREAGNEYSYVT
+73 FGDYKYVT
-85 LRGEEDNPSYK
+85 LRGEKENPSYK
-96 EVVYTFNPMQQ
+96 EVVYTFNPRQV
-107 EQKKSIAAGEPMP
+107 EENKYLDGSELNIAKLEKGELSLAETKASNAKLAADYDNAPQ
-120 MSDGYR
+120 GYE
-126 SGHYNIPNYLMHA
+126 STHFPGLPNYLMHA

-151 TRVILEI
+151 TRVLLEL
-158 QSDLHQEGRQSGY
+158 QSDLHQEGRQVGY
-171 RSTFTEEQLAK
+171 NQPSISDRDFTIIDEAYYGGDDAIAEQVAK
-182 AEDVGF
+182 KYGWDGQQDVMEFVEGF
-188 ATGAGDLAD
+188 NIGTAIPT
-197 KEAADLA
+197 
-204 VSMGWQH
+204 
-211 TGQDANAV
+211 
-219 DWLTNLRYSA
+219 
-229 PEAPLE
+229 APLE

-243 EYELVRAL
+243 EYELARAL
-251 AEGSDQVA
+251 AEGSEQVA
-259 IPLTGQMIESLS
+259 IPISGQSVSTLQ

-299 EVVSQRSKS
+299 EIFKT
-308 GSAKYIVETS
+308 GSSVELNKAK
-318 TAAGNGAKTRLARL
+318 
-332 GSPEESGDP
+332 ES
-341 LNVLRSAVSAYNKV
+341 LQ
-355 DLPGEWSNEAE
+355 
-366 LPLALFNRLSKIDTE
+366 LALADAKESLEKGFVDQQFYDKYVADAKASYADHIKRLEST
-381 FKKDIDKLYNEA
+381 IDKDA
-393 RLGYSKPEDTAELM
+393 
-407 QKRYNK
+407 
-413 AMEEAKPHIDSI
+413 DSYI
-425 DAATSRKEGD
+425 
-435 YVVIKPGPKRDFTLY
+435 VIKPGPKRDFTLY

-459 VAGAIQDGFSEEEI
+459 VAGAIQDGFKKEEI
-473 AGILKEQGY
+473 ADILKEQGY
-482 ADDEVQTALSNGRKA
+482 ADDEIQTALSNGKKA

-514 NEKDPSPSSVEERQ
+514 NEKDSSPSSVEERQ
-528 PAMQSWQGRDTAAM
+528 PAMQSWQGRDTAAT

-603 MMGNQLKQR
+603 LMGNQLKQR

-627 LASERGIN
+627 LAAERGIN
-635 VQVQGGEYFAQ
+635 VQMQGGEYFAK

-668 EIVGGTAGAIAG
+668 EIIGGTAGAIAG
-680 GMMPI
+680 GMMMPI

-766 VDGNSAGAY
+766 IDGNSAGAY
-775 QALKDTMFI
+775 QALKDTLFI

-839 IVQALDSRA
+839 VVQALDSRA
-848 QDIMRTS
+848 QDLMRTS
-855 SELSGEGVAK
+855 KELSGDGVAK

-878 KGFYGSVKDR
+878 KSYYGQVKDR
-888 ALKAPGADQVQ
+888 ALKAPGADQIQ

-924 QRFVAQAERIRETS
+924 QRFVDQAQRIRETS

-953 NDFKFNKRITSA
+953 NDFKFNKRIASA
-965 KDYDALNEVLTRI
+965 KDYDALNEVLTKI
-978 DGAVKQSAELVL
+978 DGAIKQSAETVM
-990 PDSKQWLTDW
+990 PDAKQWLTDW

-1010 MRTQENVLV
+1010 MRTQENVLA
-1019 KALRSS
+1019 KALR
-1025 NITEAEVGNRLV
+1025 NPQLTEAEIGNRLV

-1057 ARKRAEGAVIKTL
+1057 ARRRAEGAVIDTL
-1070 VDKTTAGAEG
+1070 VNKMTAGAEG

-1105 QLKLAVNKMAEVFRN
+1105 QLKLAINKMAEVFRN

-1151 AAQNIFQNVQKM
+1151 AAQNIFQNAQKM

-1194 MEDYADVANI
+1194 MDDYADIANI

-1217 EAAEGKTSAN
+1217 DAAEGRTSAN

-1281 DRGFKGVMQ
+1281 DQGFKGVMQ

>member
-31 NYLLKQGVKPE
+31 NYLLKKGVKPE
-42 ELKFAKLGLPADKV
+42 ELKFAKLGLPEDKV
-56 TKADLVK
+56 TKADLVE
-63 AEQMRGGTIG
+63 AEQMRGGSIT
-73 SREAGNEYSYVT
+73 RKVNERNTFNYVT
-85 LRGEEDNPSYK
+85 LKGEKENPTYK
-96 EVVYTFNPMQQ
+96 EVIYKFNPAEKEGKVMDAA
-107 EQKKSIAAGEPMP
+107 SDAAAGTAPGSAERQALAGSMKEFENAPTSYVSSHFAQP
-120 MSDGYR
+120 D
-126 SGHYNIPNYLMHA
+126 YLMHA
-139 RTIDKDIGDGAN
+139 RTIDQDLGDGAN
-151 TRVILEI
+151 TRVLLEL
-158 QSDLHQEGRQSGY
+158 QSDLHQSGRQGGY
-171 RSTFTEEQLAK
+171 RPNLTADQIRK
-182 AEDVGF
+182 AEDLAF
-188 ATGAGDLAD
+188 EAGAGERPV
-197 KEAADLA
+197 KEAADYA
-204 VSMGWQH
+204 VSLGWKH
-211 TGQDANAV
+211 TGVDENAI
-219 DWLTNLRYSA
+219 DFLTELAYRA
-229 PEAPLE
+229 PESPLE

-243 EYELVRAL
+243 EFELARAL
-251 AEGSDQVA
+251 DEGVEQLA
-259 IPLTGQMIESLS
+259 IPIAGKNVSTLE

-299 EVVSQRSKS
+299 ELVVKGKPIKEAAEELQADYDDFASQMQAAV
-308 GSAKYIVETS
+308 AKGDVTQEF
-318 TAAGNGAKTRLARL
+318 ADGALARQRNDL
-332 GSPEESGDP
+332 Q
-341 LNVLRSAVSAYNKV
+341 LRLK
-355 DLPGEWSNEAE
+355 EAE
-366 LPLALFNRLSKIDTE
+366 T
-381 FKKDIDKLYNEA
+381 
-393 RLGYSKPEDTAELM
+393 G
-407 QKRYNK
+407 
-413 AMEEAKPHIDSI
+413 
-425 DAATSRKEGD
+425 KESD
-435 YVVIKPGPKRDFTLY
+435 VAYMVIKPGPKRDFTLY

-473 AGILKEQGY
+473 ASILKEQGY
-482 ADDEVQTALSNGRKA
+482 AEDEVQTAISNGRKA

-514 NEKDPSPSSVEERQ
+514 NEKDPTPSSVEERQ

-550 ATMNPASWPTAEESR
+550 ATMNPANWPTAEESR

-603 MMGNQLKQR
+603 MIGNQLKQR

-646 TEDGKWAKVTPDL
+646 TENGKWAKVTPDL
-659 LDELASAKG
+659 LDELVSAKG

-680 GMMPI
+680 GMMMPI

-731 LTAAELSIVGDSI
+731 LTAAELSVVGDSL

-754 AVRGIKRAKDLI
+754 AVRGIKKAKDLLI
-766 VDGNSAGAY
+766 DGNSAGAY

-827 SVVRDSPKASQA
+827 SAVRDSPKVSQA

-848 QDIMRTS
+848 QDMMRTS

-878 KGFYGSVKDR
+878 KGFYGNVKDR
-888 ALKAPGADQVQ
+888 ALKAPGADRVQ

-1019 KALRSS
+1019 KALRSP

-1037 KHIQTVDGTLEEVLS
+1037 KHIQTVDGTLEEVLN

-1080 GLRATDFPTLAKELD
+1080 GLRATDFPSLAKELD

-1105 QLKLAVNKMAEVFRN
+1105 QLKLAINKMAEVFRN

-1270 SNTRELEAILK
+1270 SNTKELETVLK
-1281 DRGFKGVMQ
+1281 NQGFKGVMQ

>member
-23 AIKSASAE
+23 AIKGASAE

-63 AEQMRGGTIG
+63 AEQQRGGSIESFTG
-73 SREAGNEYSYVT
+73 FGDYKYVT
-85 LRGEEDNPSYK
+85 LRGEKENPSYK
-96 EVVYTFNPMQQ
+96 EVVYTFNPRQV
-107 EQKKSIAAGEPMP
+107 EENKYLDGSELNIAKLEKGELSLAETKASNAKLAADLDNAPQ
-120 MSDGYR
+120 GYE
-126 SGHYNIPNYLMHA
+126 STHFPGLPNYLMHA

-158 QSDLHQEGRQSGY
+158 QSDLHQEGRQVGY
-171 RSTFTEEQLAK
+171 NQPSISDRDFTIIDEAYYGGDDAIAEQVAK
-182 AEDVGF
+182 KYGWDGQQDVMEFVEGF
-188 ATGAGDLAD
+188 NIGTAIPT
-197 KEAADLA
+197 
-204 VSMGWQH
+204 
-211 TGQDANAV
+211 
-219 DWLTNLRYSA
+219 
-229 PEAPLE
+229 APLE

-243 EYELVRAL
+243 EFELARAL
-251 AEGSDQVA
+251 NDGAEQVA
-259 IPLTGQMIESLS
+259 IPLTGQSVSTLQ

-293 ATGGTA
+293 ATGGSA
-299 EVVSQRSKS
+299 EVFKS
-308 GSAKYIVETS
+308 GSSVELNQVKESLNLTLADYKEALDKGYINKEAYDKGIADTKVSYAQRIKELQ
-318 TAAGNGAKTRLARL
+318 GRL
-332 GSPEESGDP
+332 D
-341 LNVLRSAVSAYNKV
+341 
-355 DLPGEWSNEAE
+355 
-366 LPLALFNRLSKIDTE
+366 
-381 FKKDIDKLYNEA
+381 KDA
-393 RLGYSKPEDTAELM
+393 
-407 QKRYNK
+407 
-413 AMEEAKPHIDSI
+413 DSFI
-425 DAATSRKEGD
+425 
-435 YVVIKPGPKRDFTLY
+435 VIKPGPKRDFTLY

-459 VAGAIQDGFSEEEI
+459 VAGAVQDGFSEEEI
-473 AGILKEQGY
+473 ASILKEQGY
-482 ADDEVQTALSNGRKA
+482 AEDEVQTALSNGRKA

-528 PAMQSWQGRDTAAM
+528 PAMQSWQGRDTAT
-542 QTPGTGYE
+542 QTPGTGYG

-680 GMMPI
+680 GMMMPI

-766 VDGNSAGAY
+766 IDGNSAGAY

-878 KGFYGSVKDR
+878 KGFYGSVEDR
-888 ALKAPGADQVQ
+888 ALKTPGADQVQ
-899 FDYDGLAVEP
+899 FDYDGLAIEP

-947 ELRHLV
+947 ELYRLV
-953 NDFKFNKRITSA
+953 NDFKFNKRIASK
-965 KDYDALNEVLTRI
+965 KDYDALNEVLTKI
-978 DGAVKQSAELVL
+978 DGAVKQSADMIM

-1010 MRTQENVLV
+1010 KRTQENVLV
-1019 KALRSS
+1019 KALRSP
-1025 NITEAEVGNRLV
+1025 NVTEAQIGNTLV

-1052 KLPAN
+1052 KLPAH
-1057 ARKRAEGAVIKTL
+1057 ARRRAEGAVIDTL
-1070 VDKTTAGAEG
+1070 VNKMTAGAEG

-1105 QLKLAVNKMAEVFRN
+1105 QLKLAINKMAEVFRN

-1227 VNLYGDGKVLSTKGS
+1227 VNLYGDGKVLSTRGS

-1256 DQVKEIS
+1256 DQVKELS

-1270 SNTRELEAILK
+1270 SNTKELDVILK
-1281 DRGFKGVMQ
+1281 DQGFKGVMQ

>member
-42 ELKFAKLGLPADKV
+42 ELKFAKLGLPKDKV

-63 AEQMRGGTIG
+63 AEQQRGGSIESFTG
-73 SREAGNEYSYVT
+73 FGDYKYVT
-85 LRGEEDNPSYK
+85 LRGETENPSYK
-96 EVVYTFNPMQQ
+96 EVVYTFNPRQV
-107 EQKKSIAAGEPMP
+107 EENKYLDGSELNIAKLEKGE
-120 MSDGYR
+120 MSLAETKASNAKLAADYDNAPQGYE
-126 SGHYNIPNYLMHA
+126 SPHFPELPNYLMHA

-151 TRVILEI
+151 TRVLLEL

-171 RSTFTEEQLAK
+171 GGHYLEPDDFDVIDEALENGAVGEAEALAK
-182 AEDVGF
+182 K
-188 ATGAGDLAD
+188 AGWDGSTDLRSWLD
-197 KEAADLA
+197 EGTTDP
-204 VSMGWQH
+204 VP
-211 TGQDANAV
+211 NA
-219 DWLTNLRYSA
+219 
-229 PEAPLE
+229 PFE

-243 EYELVRAL
+243 EFELARAL
-251 AEGSDQVA
+251 DEGAEQLA
-259 IPLTGQMIESLS
+259 IPISGKDLYTLQ

-293 ATGGTA
+293 ATGGTT
-299 EVVSQRSKS
+299 ELVVK
-308 GSAKYIVETS
+308 
-318 TAAGNGAKTRLARL
+318 GAKANEVISKLQAEHDDFVAQMKKAVEKGTVTKEYADDAIARDKNNL
-332 GSPEESGDP
+332 D
-341 LNVLRSAVSAYNKV
+341 LRAS
-355 DLPGEWSNEAE
+355 
-366 LPLALFNRLSKIDTE
+366 
-381 FKKDIDKLYNEA
+381 EA
-393 RLGYSKPEDTAELM
+393 RVGRES
-407 QKRYNK
+407 
-413 AMEEAKPHIDSI
+413 
-425 DAATSRKEGD
+425 DAT
-435 YVVIKPGPKRDFTLY
+435 YMVIKPGHKRDFTLY

-459 VAGAIQDGFSEEEI
+459 VAGAIQDGFKEEEI
-473 AGILKEQGY
+473 ADILKEQGY
-482 ADDEVQTALSNGRKA
+482 ADDEIQTALSNGKKA
-497 AEAKAEGFTDAE
+497 AEAKAAGFTDAE

-528 PAMQSWQGRDTAAM
+528 PAMQSWQGRYTATM

-550 ATMNPASWPTAEESR
+550 ATMSPASWPTAEESR

-680 GMMPI
+680 GMMMPI

-698 AALGAAAGTQ
+698 AAIGAAAGTQ

-815 ILTRPGGEAIVQ
+815 VLTRPGGEAIVQ

-855 SELSGEGVAK
+855 KELSGEGVAK

-888 ALKAPGADQVQ
+888 ALKAPGADQIQ

-953 NDFKFNKRITSA
+953 NDFKFNKRIASA
-965 KDYDALNEVLTRI
+965 KDYDALNEVLTKI
-978 DGAVKQSAELVL
+978 DGAIKQSADMIM

-1010 MRTQENVLV
+1010 MRTQENVLA
-1019 KALRSS
+1019 KALR
-1025 NITEAEVGNRLV
+1025 NPQLTEAEIGNRLV

-1052 KLPAN
+1052 KLPAH
-1057 ARKRAEGAVIKTL
+1057 ARRRAEGAVIDTL
-1070 VDKTTAGAEG
+1070 VNKMTAGAEG

-1105 QLKLAVNKMAEVFRN
+1105 QLKLAINKMAEVFRN

-1194 MEDYADVANI
+1194 MDDYADVANI

-1217 EAAEGKTSAN
+1217 DAANGKTSAN

-1281 DRGFKGVMQ
+1281 DQGFKGVMQ

>member
-42 ELKFAKLGLPADKV
+42 ELKFAKLGLPKDKV
-56 TKADLVK
+56 TKVDLVK
-63 AEQMRGGTIG
+63 AEQLRGGSIT
-73 SREAGNEYSYVT
+73 SKVNEQDTFSYVT
-85 LRGEEDNPSYK
+85 LKGEKENPTYK
-96 EVVYTFNPMQQ
+96 EVIYKFNPAEKEEKVMD
-107 EQKKSIAAGEPMP
+107 AA
-120 MSDGYR
+120 SDAAASTAPGSSERKVLAGAMKDFENAPASYA
-126 SGHYNIPNYLMHA
+126 SPHFAQPDYLMHA
-139 RTIDKDIGDGAN
+139 RTIDQDIGDGAN
-151 TRVILEI
+151 TRVLLEL
-158 QSDLHQEGRQSGY
+158 QSDLHQSGRQSGY
-171 RSTFTEEQLAK
+171 VSNYTKEQLLK
-182 AEDVGF
+182 ADELGY
-188 ATGAGDLAD
+188 AAGADEIPA
-197 KEAADLA
+197 KEAADYA
-204 VSMGWQH
+204 VSLGWKH
-211 TGQDANAV
+211 TGIDDNAV

-243 EYELVRAL
+243 EYELARAL
-251 AEGSDQVA
+251 GEGAEQLA
-259 IPLTGQMIESLS
+259 IPIVGKNVSTLQ

-299 EVVSQRSKS
+299 ELVVKGKS
-308 GSAKYIVETS
+308 TKEAVDELQASYDDFANQMQAAVAKGDITQEF
-318 TAAGNGAKTRLARL
+318 ADEALARQRNDL
-332 GSPEESGDP
+332 Q
-341 LNVLRSAVSAYNKV
+341 LRLK
-355 DLPGEWSNEAE
+355 EAE
-366 LPLALFNRLSKIDTE
+366 A
-381 FKKDIDKLYNEA
+381 
-393 RLGYSKPEDTAELM
+393 G
-407 QKRYNK
+407 
-413 AMEEAKPHIDSI
+413 
-425 DAATSRKEGD
+425 KESD
-435 YVVIKPGPKRDFTLY
+435 VAYMVIKPGPKRDFTLY

-473 AGILKEQGY
+473 ANILKEQGY
-482 ADDEVQTALSNGRKA
+482 AEDEVQTALSNGRKA

-668 EIVGGTAGAIAG
+668 EIIGGTAGAIAG
-680 GMMPI
+680 GMMTPI

-754 AVRGIKRAKDLI
+754 AVRGIKKAKDLLI
-766 VDGNSAGAY
+766 DGNSAGAY

-1019 KALRSS
+1019 KALRSP

-1227 VNLYGDGKVLSTKGS
+1227 VNLYGEGKVLSTKGS

-1281 DRGFKGVMQ
+1281 DQGFKGVMQ

>member
-1 MGLGPLVKSVLK
+1 MSLGPLVKSALK
-13 ETVEQLPEDF
+13 ETIEQLPEDF
-23 AIKSASAE
+23 AIKSSSAE
-31 NYLLKQGVKPE
+31 NYLLKQGVKQE
-42 ELKFAKLGLPADKV
+42 ELKFAKLGLPEGKV
-56 TKADLVK
+56 TKADFVA
-63 AEQMRGGTIG
+63 AEKNRGGTI
-73 SREAGNEYSYVT
+73 SSKVSTKNAYDYVT
-85 LRGEEDNPSYK
+85 LRGEQDNPTYK
-96 EVVYTFNPMQQ
+96 EVVYRFNPAEKEENAMDAAFKAAANSAPSSPAQQ
-107 EQKKSIAAGEPMP
+107 AVADAVKDFEGAPEGFK
-120 MSDGYR
+120 
-126 SGHYNIPNYLMHA
+126 SGHFPEIPDYLMHA
-139 RTIDKDIGDGAN
+139 RTIDKDLGDGKN
-151 TRVILEI
+151 TRVLLEI
-158 QSDLHQEGRQSGY
+158 QSDLHQEGRQVGY
-171 RSTFTEEQLAK
+171 NQPSISDEDFTAIDEAYYGGYDAEAEKIAKKYGWDGEQ
-182 AEDVGF
+182 DVMEFVEGF
-188 ATGAGDLAD
+188 NIGP
-197 KEAADLA
+197 
-204 VSMGWQH
+204 VIP
-211 TGQDANAV
+211 NA
-219 DWLTNLRYSA
+219 
-229 PEAPLE
+229 PFE

-243 EYELVRAL
+243 EYELARAL
-251 AEGSDQVA
+251 NDGAEQVA
-259 IPLTGQMIESLS
+259 IPISGQSVSTLH

-299 EVVSQRSKS
+299 EMFKT
-308 GSAKYIVETS
+308 GSSVELNKAK
-318 TAAGNGAKTRLARL
+318 
-332 GSPEESGDP
+332 ES
-341 LNVLRSAVSAYNKV
+341 LQ
-355 DLPGEWSNEAE
+355 
-366 LPLALFNRLSKIDTE
+366 LALADAKESLEKGFVDQQFYDKYVADAKASYADHIKRLEST
-381 FKKDIDKLYNEA
+381 IDKDA
-393 RLGYSKPEDTAELM
+393 
-407 QKRYNK
+407 
-413 AMEEAKPHIDSI
+413 DSYI
-425 DAATSRKEGD
+425 
-435 YVVIKPGPKRDFTLY
+435 VIKPGPKRDFTLY

-459 VAGAIQDGFSEEEI
+459 VAGAIQDGFKEEEI
-473 AGILKEQGY
+473 AEILKEQGY
-482 ADDEVQTALSNGRKA
+482 ADDEIQTALSNGKKA
-497 AEAKAEGFTDAE
+497 AEAKAAGFTDEE

-514 NEKDPSPSSVEERQ
+514 NEKDPEPSSVEARQ
-528 PAMQSWQGRDTAAM
+528 PAMQSWQGREQYNPLQNQSA
-542 QTPGTGYE
+542 GIE
-550 ATMNPASWPTAEESR
+550 ATMNPRNWPTVEQSR
-565 AAAYKRLTEKGTT
+565 NAAYQRLLSKENT

-603 MMGNQLKQR
+603 LLGNTLKQR

-627 LASERGIN
+627 LASERGVN
-635 VQVQGGEYFAQ
+635 LRVQDGEYFAQ
-646 TEDGKWAKVTPDL
+646 TEDGKWARVTPDL
-659 LDELASAKG
+659 LDDLASAKG
-668 EIVGGTAGAIAG
+668 EIIGGTAGAIAG
-680 GMMPI
+680 LALTPI

-692 LGSAAG
+692 IGSAAG
-698 AALGAAAGTQ
+698 AAAGAAAGTQ
-708 LDYLYSAMKVSEDM
+708 LDYLYSAIKLSEDM

-731 LTAAELSIVGDSI
+731 LTAAELSVVGDSL

-775 QALKDTMFI
+775 KALKDTLFI
-784 SDGEAQQIVEGLQ
+784 SDGEAQRIVEGLQ

-803 GGNPAEQRIAST
+803 GGNPVEQRIAST
-815 ILTRPGGEAIVQ
+815 VLTRPGGEAIVQ

-848 QDIMRTS
+848 QDLMRTS
-855 SELSGEGVAK
+855 KELSGDGVAK

-878 KGFYGSVKDR
+878 KVYYGQVKDR
-888 ALKAPGADQVQ
+888 ALKTPGADLIQ
-899 FDYDGLAVEP
+899 FDYDSLAIEP
-909 VLKRLQANIQDPTVL
+909 VLKRLESNIQDPTML
-924 QRFVAQAERIRETS
+924 QRFVAQAQRIRETS
-938 DSRSFGDLL
+938 DSRTFGDLL

-953 NDFKFNKRITSA
+953 NDFKFNKRIASA
-965 KDYDALNEVLTRI
+965 KDYDALNEVLTKI
-978 DGAVKQSAELVL
+978 DGAIKQSAETVM
-990 PDSKQWLTDW
+990 PDAKQWLTDW

-1010 MRTQENVLV
+1010 MRTQENVLA
-1019 KALRSS
+1019 KALR
-1025 NITEAEVGNRLV
+1025 NPQLTEAEIGNRLV
-1037 KHIQTVDGTLEEVLS
+1037 KHIQTVDGTLEEVLN

-1057 ARKRAEGAVIKTL
+1057 ARRRAEGAIIDTL
-1070 VDKTTAGAEG
+1070 VNKMTAGAEG

-1105 QLKLAVNKMAEVFRN
+1105 QLKLAINKMAEVFRN

-1151 AAQNIFQNVQKM
+1151 AAQNIFQHVQKM

-1227 VNLYGDGKVLSTKGS
+1227 VNLFGEGKVLSTKGS

-1270 SNTRELEAILK
+1270 SNTKELEAILK
-1281 DRGFKGVMQ
+1281 DQGFKGVMQ

>member
-42 ELKFAKLGLPADKV
+42 ELKFARLGLPKDKV

-63 AEQMRGGTIG
+63 AEQQRGGTI
-73 SREAGNEYSYVT
+73 SRKVSQQNTYDYVT
-85 LRGEEDNPSYK
+85 LRGEQDNPTYK
-96 EVVYTFNPMQQ
+96 EVIYLFNPAEKEENAMDAAFKAAANSAPSSPEGQVLAGAIKDF
-107 EQKKSIAAGEPMP
+107 EGAPKGYKSPHFDAP
-120 MSDGYR
+120 D
-126 SGHYNIPNYLMHA
+126 YLMHA

-151 TRVILEI
+151 TRVLLEL
-158 QSDLHQEGRQSGY
+158 QSDLHQTGRKHGY
-171 RSTFTEEQLAK
+171 VGNNVPADVINDIMQVREFNYHEELDKIPALAQK
-182 AEDVGF
+182 AKSFGF
-188 ATGAGDLAD
+188 VPTQESDIAKTGYEL
-197 KEAADLA
+197 E
-204 VSMGWQH
+204 
-211 TGQDANAV
+211 
-219 DWLTNLRYSA
+219 DWLDTPRILDT
-229 PEAPLE
+229 PL
-235 KNWLRKGM
+235 KSNWLRKGM
-243 EYELVRAL
+243 EFELARAL
-251 AEGSDQVA
+251 EDGSEQLA
-259 IPLTGQMIESLS
+259 IPIKGGDVGRTRSGLH

-299 EVVSQRSKS
+299 ELITRGKPLTSEIQREVDRLN
-308 GSAKYIVETS
+308 AKH
-318 TAAGNGAKTRLARL
+318 AADIKLLDSEIAGGFVTKEQAEPYRQHLDKQLKFDIEYAKGVKR
-332 GSPEESGDP
+332 E
-341 LNVLRSAVSAYNKV
+341 
-355 DLPGEWSNEAE
+355 GE
-366 LPLALFNRLSKIDTE
+366 DTE
-381 FKKDIDKLYNEA
+381 YI
-393 RLGYSKPEDTAELM
+393 
-407 QKRYNK
+407 
-413 AMEEAKPHIDSI
+413 
-425 DAATSRKEGD
+425 
-435 YVVIKPGPKRDFTLY
+435 VIKPGPKRDFTLY

-459 VAGAIQDGFSEEEI
+459 VAGAIQDGFSKEEI
-473 AGILKEQGY
+473 ADILKEQGY
-482 ADDEVQTALSNGRKA
+482 ADDEIQTALSNGEKA
-497 AEAKAEGFTDAE
+497 AEAKAAGFTDAE

-514 NEKDPSPSSVEERQ
+514 NEKDTSPSSVEERQ
-528 PAMQSWQGRDTAAM
+528 PAMQSWQGRDAAT

-680 GMMPI
+680 GIMMPI

-766 VDGNSAGAY
+766 IDGNSAGAY

-839 IVQALDSRA
+839 VVQALDSRA

-1019 KALRSS
+1019 KALRSP

-1180 LLENPLHAKTAKEL
+1180 LLENPLHAKTAREL

-1217 EAAEGKTSAN
+1217 DAANGRTSAN

-1281 DRGFKGVMQ
+1281 DQGFKGVMQ